1 MTESCIMCGG
11 SEDSMLHPDYA
22 DWVRIASIHN
32 IICKISKNLKFK
44 KGVGITIKSKETSI
58 KLAI

>member
-1 MTESCIMCGG
+1 MIESCIMCGG

-44 KGVGITIKSKETSI
+44 KGVGITIKS
-58 KLAI
+58 